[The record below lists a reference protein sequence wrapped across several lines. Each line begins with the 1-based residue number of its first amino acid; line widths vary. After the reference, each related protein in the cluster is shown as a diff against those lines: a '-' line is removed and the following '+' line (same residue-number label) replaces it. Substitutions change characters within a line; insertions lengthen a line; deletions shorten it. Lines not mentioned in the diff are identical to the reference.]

1 MSTEKTLE
9 AILCMKGEV
18 SPSFKKSIKVA
29 SATMADLG
37 GNLKSSGIK
46 IGQAVAAGTAASM
59 AAITAVS
66 TAAIKNAGTMQKEMS
81 NVATLLDGTTQ
92 EIDGRIAELQ
102 SGILDI
108 SNKLNIDTSDL
119 TDGLYQVISAVGDTE
134 DSLNNL
140 TISAQAA
147 KAGNA
152 TTTDAINLLTA
163 VTKGYGDTSKEAF
176 EKTSDLAFQTV
187 KLGQTSFPELAANI
201 GKVTPLA
208 SALQVSQEELF
219 GASAT
224 LTGVTGGTAEVMT
237 QLKAVLSGLMS
248 PSQGMAGALEQLG
261 YSSGSAAIESL
272 GLQGTLDALS
282 GTVDGDT
289 QQLAKMFSSVEA
301 QTAILA
307 LAGTQSQ
314 NFADKTQA
322 MYDAAG
328 ATNKAFAAQTDNI
341 DYEISALKNL
351 GKNFLTEIG
360 LVALPE
366 VENLAKAALPMVTE
380 GLKDIAPE
388 VGDMAAQF
396 TQNILPLVADLLPGT
411 IDTIKAV
418 TPAISEI
425 VATAVPAT
433 EQIITTAAPI
443 AADLL
448 PVVADGISTVVGY
461 VGENIDTIER
471 LLPVIGAV
479 VLGYKGFTT
488 GIQLYNAGMAI
499 YNMLTATSA
508 STTAT
513 LGVAEGGTAASTTA
527 MGAAAAG
534 ATASTATLG
543 TAEAGAT
550 ASTAALGVAEGGVTA
565 STTAMGVAEA
575 GATASTA
582 TLGTAEAGATASTAA
597 LGVAEGGVTA
607 STTAM
612 GVAAAGASAPTAA
625 FGVTAGGAAGP
636 TAALGASILSVT
648 WPILAIIAVIALLV
662 AAVILVVKHFDKI
675 KAAAVMVGNALKAVG
690 QTIADF
696 FVGCFEGVVAA
707 IKLPFNI
714 AIAMINGIAAKIN
727 GLKIS
732 IPDWVP
738 GFGGKTFS
746 VNIPTLPMLAKGG
759 FTAGPSIAGE
769 DGEEAVISFK
779 KSVRRQNIGYWADAG
794 ERLGID
800 FSKIYDT
807 FALNPYQYAGGN
819 RTYELGDIEYNPTII
834 IQGSATKED
843 INSAMSEQKEEFF
856 DRLDEWWG
864 EKTGGDIFDPRF

>member
-37 GNLKSSGIK
+37 GSLKSSGIK

-66 TAAIKNAGTMQKEMS
+66 AAAIKNAGTIQKEMS

-102 SGILDI
+102 SGVLDI

-140 TISAQAA
+140 TISARAA

-314 NFADKTQA
+314 NFADKIQA

-396 TQNILPLVADLLPGT
+396 TQNILPLMADLLPGT

-565 STTAMGVAEA
+565 STTAMGVA
-575 GATASTA
+575 
-582 TLGTAEAGATASTAA
+582 
-597 LGVAEGGVTA
+597 
-607 STTAM
+607 
-612 GVAAAGASAPTAA
+612 AAGASAPTAA

-648 WPILAIIAVIALLV
+648 WPILAVIAVIALLV
-662 AAVILVVKHFDKI
+662 AAVVLVVKHFDKV
-675 KAAAVMVGNALKAVG
+675 KATAVLVGNALKAVG

-746 VNIPTLPMLAKGG
+746 INIPTLPMLAKGG

-779 KSVRRQNIGYWADAG
+779 KGVRRQNIGYWADAG

-856 DRLDEWWG
+856 DRLDEWWA

>member
-37 GNLKSSGIK
+37 GSLKSSGIK

-92 EIDGRIAELQ
+92 EVDGRIAELQ
-102 SGILDI
+102 SGILGI
-108 SNKLNIDTSDL
+108 SNELNIDTSDL

-565 STTAMGVAEA
+565 STTAMGVA
-575 GATASTA
+575 
-582 TLGTAEAGATASTAA
+582 
-597 LGVAEGGVTA
+597 
-607 STTAM
+607 
-612 GVAAAGASAPTAA
+612 AAGASAPTAA

-648 WPILAIIAVIALLV
+648 WPILAVIAVIALLV

-675 KAAAVMVGNALKAVG
+675 KAAAVLVGNALKAVG

-807 FALNPYQYAGGN
+807 FALNPFQYAGGN
-819 RTYELGDIEYNPTII
+819 RTYELGDVEYNPTII
-834 IQGSATKED
+834 IQGNATKED
-843 INSAMSEQKEEFF
+843 INSAMVEQKEEFF
-856 DRLDEWWG
+856 DRLDEWWD
-864 EKTGGDIFDPRF
+864 EKMGGDIFAPRF